1 MNAVVAGG
9 VVPAAMDIHSA
20 VAIRQRKMP
29 IGAIHIPAGPLSL
42 EIEQDI
48 RQRCSLQQIVFN
60 LKAAGTGG
68 GASSFNAQDI
78 VSRRMECRKVR
89 LPIRLVVPMVYAPGW
104 RRRAA
109 EYHFSAGIVD
119 QRELPWMFVVTDG
132 DQRNLWRGGLVAH
145 LIHQDTHLRGCQR
158 DG

>member
-9 VVPAAMDIHSA
+9 VVPAAMDIHCA

-60 LKAAGTGG
+60 LKAAGTGR

-89 LPIRLVVPMVYAPGW
+89 FPVRLIIPMVYAARW
-104 RRRAA
+104 RWRAA
-109 EYHFSAGIVD
+109 EYHFAGSIVD
-119 QRELPWMFVVTDG
+119 QRELHWMFGLAGG
-132 DQRNLWRGGLVAH
+132 DQRNLW
-145 LIHQDTHLRGCQR
+145 
-158 DG
+158 